1 LIRNFSPKIQRIKI
15 IDLQKT
21 FHITHHAKKRNPK
34 IDYTKSTKEKLK
46 KENKG
51 THSKNVVGELKNLCL
66 SIQFTSHV
74 VFIYST
80 DKMFKNKLAKIK
92 GTCRFWFLKDR

>member
-1 LIRNFSPKIQRIKI
+1 MQ
-15 IDLQKT
+15 
-21 FHITHHAKKRNPK
+21 KKRNPK

-66 SIQFTSHV
+66 PIQFTSHV
-74 VFIYST
+74 VFIYSRH
-80 DKMFKNKLAKIK
+80 KMFKNKVAKIK